1 MTTPSTVVCKLNDL
15 ADPGCRGLELVV
27 AGRQYDAFIVRQGQ
41 QVYAYLNSCP
51 HTGGPLDW
59 VPHQFLDLDK
69 AFIQCA
75 THDALF
81 QINNGLCI
89 SGPCQG
95 QRLTPI
101 PVFIEAGEITIEH
114 HGFPTVSSRDDA
126 FTCR

>member
-1 MTTPSTVVCKLNDL
+1 MTSARTVICKLDDL
-15 ADPGCRGLELVV
+15 ADPGCRGLELDV
-27 AGRQYDAFIVRQGQ
+27 AGRSYDAFIVRQGR

-69 AFIQCA
+69 AHIQCA

-81 QINNGLCI
+81 QINDGRCV

-95 QRLTPI
+95 QRLTAI
-101 PVFIEAGEITIEH
+101 PVIIRDGEVTIEH
-114 HGFPTVSSRDDA
+114 SDFPAVNS
-126 FTCR
+126 

>member
-1 MTTPSTVVCKLNDL
+1 MAPSFTIVCKLDELSN
-15 ADPGCRGLELVV
+15 PGCRGLELVV
-27 AGRQYDAFIVRQGQ
+27 AGRPYDAFVVRRGR

-81 QINNGLCI
+81 RINDGFCV
-89 SGPCQG
+89 SGPCIG
-95 QRLTPI
+95 ERLTAL
-101 PVFIEAGEITIEH
+101 PVFIRDGEVAIEH
-114 HGFPTVSSRDDA
+114 NDFPAVSS
-126 FTCR
+126 